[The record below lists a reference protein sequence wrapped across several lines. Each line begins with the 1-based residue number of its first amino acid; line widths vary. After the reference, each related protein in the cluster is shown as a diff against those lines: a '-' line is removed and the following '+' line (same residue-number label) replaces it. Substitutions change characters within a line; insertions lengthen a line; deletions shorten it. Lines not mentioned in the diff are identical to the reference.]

1 MRQTNNTQTTSKGQ
15 KMTAINS
22 QLAARLEQFKAWKAA
37 KNSTEYREVFPGAL
51 HAVDS
56 RGHTANKP
64 LVRKPKNP
72 LLKSPMFDF
81 PSPGSDSH
89 GKIAWV
95 SGSWKNCL
103 RNAQAADYVNSR
115 LPRGYYVDQYQDETV
130 SGFVVQLPGH
140 KQTERWLAGTT
151 WSDSD
156 MSKIHLDEILDS
168 AEDAARRADQ
178 LAEKLAED
186 EREYRE
192 NEEERAKEAAKAD
205 AAKKLAEI
213 EFAAGA
219 FAKAAEFAAKSD
231 WFAHLPEYLQ
241 RFGCLLPEEVA
252 RLMAGMATL
261 KKLCDEG
268 NIDVTNDWQEFRD

>member
-1 MRQTNNTQTTSKGQ
+1 
-15 KMTAINS
+15 MTAINT
-22 QLAARLEQFKAWKAA
+22 QLASRLAQYKTWKAA
-37 KNSTEYREVFPGAL
+37 KNSGEYREAHSDAL
-51 HAVDS
+51 YAVDS
-56 RGHTANKP
+56 RGHTANRP

-72 LLKSPMFDF
+72 LLKSPTFDF
-81 PSPGSDSH
+81 PSPGSESH

-95 SGSWKNCL
+95 SGDWKNCL
-103 RNAQAADYVNSR
+103 RNAQAADDVNSR

-140 KQTERWLAGTT
+140 KKTERWLAGTT

-156 MSKIHLDEILDS
+156 MSKIHLDEIFDS

-178 LAEKLAED
+178 LAEKIAEN

-213 EFAAGA
+213 EWASELIVTIVRDIPLVV
-219 FAKAAEFAAKSD
+219 AKVK
-231 WFAHLPEYLQ
+231 
-241 RFGCLLPEEVA
+241 FGIDGDDLA
-252 RLMAGMATL
+252 RLHAACETL

-268 NIDVTNDWQEFRD
+268 NIDVTNDWQDFRD